1 MKNSKLVSCL
11 GILVVSGMLG
21 CSVAQPSHQAFLN
34 RTGETIE
41 VSINGTPSK
50 RTELKRW
57 RDVTDTE
64 VEQTH
69 WLRRTSSGR
78 LCFNVKPRTEEF
90 GAFRQMGISIKEFRP
105 DRPSTRWKNYLIKP
119 RPTRGH
125 QAKPNWLPGQDF
137 CPQEYFLTGRQ
148 RYRAL
153 PLGSYLITVRYQGE
167 KNWDAQSILVEV
179 EQ

>member
-105 DRPSTRWKNYLIKP
+105 DRPSTRWKNYLIKA
-119 RPTRGH
+119 G
-125 QAKPNWLPGQDF
+125 AGFEDVLKPPMSARLEIELAVGTEEVF
-137 CPQEYFLTGRQ
+137 
-148 RYRAL
+148 AL
-153 PLGSYLITVRYQGE
+153 MSLGYS
-167 KNWDAQSILVEV
+167 WAW
-179 EQ
+179 